1 LKITGKILIV
11 TVIVPYLFFIVL
23 MVKGFFLS
31 GSELGIKYLLEPD
44 WSKLLGTKVIV
55 SITQIWIDAIVQ
67 VFFQTSI
74 SSAGLLNY
82 SSKKPKRQ

>member
-1 LKITGKILIV
+1 M